1 MTFKT
6 IVAVI
11 QGEKDEDRLLDCVLP
26 LANHFK
32 SHVIGVHAEPM
43 PVAYTTP
50 MGFPDA
56 EFIHISSERNEKRAA
71 ELGQRYSA
79 RCLAEGISGEWRSL
93 ESFSGDSALSSLASA
108 RCADLIVA
116 VQSNPDGDSISS
128 ANLEGLLFEA
138 GRPVLF
144 VPYAAS
150 VTGTFRKVLIAWNG
164 SREAARAVFDA
175 LPFIM
180 DADEI
185 EILVVDAEDD
195 EEQDATVAGGRYRRQ
210 SRPPW
215 RPRHSCQREVGGT
228 VDRYGHREPRR
239 RSQAGHDRDGRL
251 QSFLAAGVPVR
262 RRHPHAS
269 ALDAGTDLYVALN
282 GAFCSQTESFW
293 RSHKC
298 G

>member
-6 IVAVI
+6 IVAVV

-195 EEQDATVAGGRYRRQ
+195 AEQDAAVAAADIAASLGRHGVHVTVVNEKSAGL
-210 SRPPW
+210 SI
-215 RPRHSCQREVGGT
+215 GT
-228 VDRYGHREPRR
+228 VIENHAAEAKPDMIVMGAYSHSWLREFLFGGVTRTL
-239 RSQAGHDRDGRL
+239 L
-251 QSFLAAGVPVR
+251 QSMPVPTFMSR
-262 RRHPHAS
+262 
-269 ALDAGTDLYVALN
+269 
-282 GAFCSQTESFW
+282 
-293 RSHKC
+293 
-298 G
+298 

>member
-180 DADEI
+180 DADEV
-185 EILVVDAEDD
+185 EVLVVDAEDD
-195 EEQDATVAGGRYRRQ
+195 EEQDATVAAADIAASLGRHGVHVTVVNEK
-210 SRPPW
+210 SAGL
-215 RPRHSCQREVGGT
+215 SIGT
-228 VDRYGHREPRR
+228 VIENHAAEAKPDMIVMGAYSHSWLRE
-239 RSQAGHDRDGRL
+239 
-251 QSFLAAGVPVR
+251 FLFGGVTRTLLHSMPVPTFMSR
-262 RRHPHAS
+262 
-269 ALDAGTDLYVALN
+269 
-282 GAFCSQTESFW
+282 
-293 RSHKC
+293 
-298 G
+298 

>member
-6 IVAVI
+6 IVAIV

-26 LANHFK
+26 IANHFK
-32 SHVIGVHAEPM
+32 SHVIGVHAEAM
-43 PVAYTTP
+43 PVSYTTP

-71 ELGQRYSA
+71 ELGQRYNS
-79 RCLAEGISGEWRSL
+79 RCLAEGVSAEWRSM
-93 ESFSGDSALSSLASA
+93 ESFSGDSALSSLSSA

-116 VQSNPDGDSISS
+116 VQSNPNGESLSS

-144 VPYAAS
+144 IPYAAPA
-150 VTGTFRKVLIAWNG
+150 TGIFRKVLIAWNG

-185 EILVVDAEDD
+185 EILVVDPEENGESNGEEAGSEIAATLGRHGVHVTVVNERSAGLSVGAVIENHAAESKPDLIVMGAYSHSWLR
-195 EEQDATVAGGRYRRQ
+195 EFLFGGVTR
-210 SRPPW
+210 
-215 RPRHSCQREVGGT
+215 T
-228 VDRYGHREPRR
+228 L
-239 RSQAGHDRDGRL
+239 L
-251 QSFLAAGVPVR
+251 QSMPVATFMSR
-262 RRHPHAS
+262 
-269 ALDAGTDLYVALN
+269 
-282 GAFCSQTESFW
+282 
-293 RSHKC
+293 
-298 G
+298 

>member
-6 IVAVI
+6 IVAIV

-26 LANHFK
+26 IANHFK
-32 SHVIGVHAEPM
+32 SHVIGVHAEAM
-43 PVAYTTP
+43 PVSYTTP

-71 ELGQRYSA
+71 ELGQRYNS
-79 RCLAEGISGEWRSL
+79 RCLAEGVSAEWRSM
-93 ESFSGDSALSSLASA
+93 ESFSGDSALSSLSSA

-116 VQSNPDGDSISS
+116 VQSNPNGELLSS

-144 VPYAAS
+144 IPYAAPA
-150 VTGTFRKVLIAWNG
+150 TGIFRKVLIAWNG

-185 EILVVDAEDD
+185 EILVVDPEENGESNGEEAGSEIAATLGRHGVHVTVVNERSAGLSVGAVIENHAAESKPDLIVMGAYSHSWLR
-195 EEQDATVAGGRYRRQ
+195 EFLFGGVTR
-210 SRPPW
+210 
-215 RPRHSCQREVGGT
+215 T
-228 VDRYGHREPRR
+228 L
-239 RSQAGHDRDGRL
+239 L
-251 QSFLAAGVPVR
+251 QSMPVATFMSR
-262 RRHPHAS
+262 
-269 ALDAGTDLYVALN
+269 
-282 GAFCSQTESFW
+282 
-293 RSHKC
+293 
-298 G
+298 